1 MGGFRQCVS
10 ADRVS
15 KGAFPGLAERAVT
28 ASEQGSQRDGER
40 EQLQWPRDPRS
51 FTPQHPL
58 GSCDEAVSGDRGQGM
73 RGTAG
78 CLHRVYE
85 SP

>member
-1 MGGFRQCVS
+1 MGGFSQCVS

-15 KGAFPGLAERAVT
+15 KGAFPGWAERAVT
-28 ASEQGSQRDGER
+28 ASEQDSQRDGER
-40 EQLQWPRDPRS
+40 EQLQWPRDPHS

-58 GSCDEAVSGDRGQGM
+58 GSCDETVSGNSGHRM
-73 RGTAG
+73 RWTAG

>member
-10 ADRVS
+10 ADGVS

-51 FTPQHPL
+51 FTLQHPL

>member
-1 MGGFRQCVS
+1 MGGISQCVS

-40 EQLQWPRDPRS
+40 EQLQWPRDPHS

-58 GSCDEAVSGDRGQGM
+58 GSCDETVSGNRGHGM
-73 RGTAG
+73 RWTAG

-85 SP
+85 SL

>member
-1 MGGFRQCVS
+1 MGGFSQCVS

-15 KGAFPGLAERAVT
+15 KGAFPGRAERAVT

-40 EQLQWPRDPRS
+40 EQLQWPRDPHS

-58 GSCDEAVSGDRGQGM
+58 GSCDETVSGNSGHRM
-73 RGTAG
+73 RWTAG